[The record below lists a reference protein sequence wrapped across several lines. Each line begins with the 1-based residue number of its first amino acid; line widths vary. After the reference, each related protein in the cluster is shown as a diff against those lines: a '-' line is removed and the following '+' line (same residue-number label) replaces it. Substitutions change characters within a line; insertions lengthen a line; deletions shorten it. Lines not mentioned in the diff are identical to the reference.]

1 MNPSEPPTGRPAI
14 RSGVQCGDAD
24 RPVPHRSVRIDV
36 VSDVVCPWCYVG
48 KRRLEAA
55 LAARPDGHLFEVAY
69 HPYELNPGATA
80 SVPVPEALRH
90 KYGERAEGMMRRVV
104 KAAADEGITMDFA
117 TALRGNTFDAHRL
130 IVHAGHHGRQG
141 ETVERLMAAHFT
153 DGRDIADHGTLAD
166 VAAEAGLDH
175 AEALAMLTSGEGTA
189 QVREEIEAA
198 QTMGVSTVPTYII
211 ERRWVVQGAQRAAV
225 FTAALNQAAAEG
237 SPENSGR

>member
-1 MNPSEPPTGRPAI
+1 M
-14 RSGVQCGDAD
+14 
-24 RPVPHRSVRIDV
+24 

-55 LAARPDGHLFEVAY
+55 LAAHPHGDEFEVAY

-80 SVPVPEALRH
+80 SVPVPEALRR

-104 KAAADEGITMDFA
+104 KAAADEGITIDFA

-130 IVHAGHHGRQG
+130 IAHAGHHGRQG

-153 DGRDIADHGTLAD
+153 EGRDIADRGTLAD
-166 VAAEAGLDH
+166 VAAEAGLDRD
-175 AEALAMLTSGEGTA
+175 AALTMLASGEGTA
-189 QVREEIEAA
+189 QVLEEIEAA

-225 FTAALNQAAAEG
+225 FTAALNQASEAAAGNAGQTVPAHHRMPSG
-237 SPENSGR
+237 SRTM